1 MKAPA
6 SQHPGKAD
14 LSPRCLLSEGSEGPE
29 DGGFCFGKD
38 SGGETPWR
46 PLTRRPSHGPPE
58 AAACGCEKP
67 VDGGQQGSDHQA
79 VAPVGPRQSTS
90 SLRRPPGHVL
100 PVCPSREDPAMEGGV
115 WYPRQGSGCQ
125 HPVSSRSS
133 RGTWVSRAPQEGF
146 SPCSSHAVETASPFP
161 SPITGPRRKAG
172 KREIPA
178 EGGPGRPMILPKASP
193 PEWGFQGSRS
203 APCLPP
209 GGPGAAA

>member
-1 MKAPA
+1 MPA
-6 SQHPGKAD
+6 LRGVRGAGGWWFLLWKGFSWGNTLGTPDPG
-14 LSPRCLLSEGSEGPE
+14 
-29 DGGFCFGKD
+29 
-38 SGGETPWR
+38 
-46 PLTRRPSHGPPE
+46 PLHGPPQ
-58 AAACGCEKP
+58 AAPCGCEKP

-125 HPVSSRSS
+125 HPLSSRGS
-133 RGTWVSRAPQEGF
+133 RGTWVSRAPQEGL
-146 SPCSSHAVETASPFP
+146 SPRSNHPVETASPSP
-161 SPITGPRRKAG
+161 SPTTGPCQKAG

-178 EGGPGRPMILPKASP
+178 EGGPGRPVILPKASP

-203 APCLPP
+203 APCLLP